1 MSITILDELT
11 RLVGAGTTPRSSA
24 RLSPLIDVPRV
35 DVDDI
40 GELRTPLTP
49 TKLRRLLE
57 VAVPAPFGQGERT
70 LIDPSVRRTWQ
81 IPSEMVTVDWDGCL
95 AEVLDEARWGLGLP
109 AECRLTARFHSLLV
123 YEKGDFF
130 LPHQDTP
137 TADEMIGTLVVVL
150 PFRGRGGELVVDDGA
165 GGATTYAPAAHET
178 TLVAWYADRRHEVR
192 PVRSGHRVVLT
203 YDLLAT
209 GPTTAPAVPT
219 DAAAQVAGILDRYFS
234 TPARRW
240 GMPGEVPTKLAYLLD
255 HEYPASGLCLDR
267 LKGADADAAALLLA
281 GAERADCEVV
291 LALTDVHEV
300 RDGDSMSGDL
310 IDSDIEVTH
319 AVSPDGTVLPCP
331 TAFGSEEAAGTPSA
345 RLIPYEQEYE
355 GYMGN
360 YGETMDRWYR
370 RAALLVWP
378 RRLAFAHWCEAAP
391 VAALRELAQR
401 SWANPGA
408 ADVDRDLAGLLPA
421 WQGIVASTPGGGRA
435 GRLPPELGGPGPTGR
450 PGDRAGAESPRADLF
465 SVAADLACSIGD
477 ADRAGALLD
486 PFAVNDLG
494 ASGTASLVAL
504 AERYG
509 DPWAQELLR
518 TWTATRRDGRWDP
531 TADWVRRVPTLAQEL
546 SARPALSSELLTQ
559 AWARLH
565 PLITSRAAPRT
576 RTAARSLA
584 DLAPH
589 LVAVL
594 EAATVL
600 GETARQHAI
609 LTAARRDDVLPLLI
623 PALTLAG
630 GWPPELRD
638 ASGAR
643 AWADLAIEALQA
655 RLARDRRAADDW
667 SIRVSWPCACSTC
680 TTLRSFLVSPDEQRR
695 EWPLAQDGRRH
706 VEHAIR
712 QAEAPV
718 RCTTLTTGRPY
729 TLVLTKTEEVH
740 AADRRERSQAAEDL
754 ERISALWH

>member
-706 VEHAIR
+706 VEQAIR

-718 RCTTLTTGRPY
+718 RCTTLTAGRPY
-729 TLVLTKTEEVH
+729 TLVLTKTDEVH